1 MRTLT
6 RTTTEERRRLPLSTA
21 DVAIRADEGVTGGE
35 RFNGYAAVFN
45 SRTAIGNPLRWGFYE
60 EIAPGAF
67 TKTLAEG
74 DARML
79 IDHDSYYVV
88 SRVSAGTLSLAED
101 ARGLA
106 VDSALDEGLS
116 YVSDLKTNIR
126 NKNITGMSF
135 GFYVIKDDWTLEKVE
150 TSDGQTAEVEV
161 RRILEARLIEVSAVT
176 FPAYEETEA
185 ELASVA
191 SALVSRGDRTAIEER
206 AKFRP
211 ELRDLLQLVGAS
223 ANADGG
229 TATAAGYAPA
239 SGEGDARET
248 AAAEERGALAV
259 HSTDTSDASWDG
271 PANSS
276 DLPQEE
282 SALRMAHAWVDPDGD
297 ADKKASYRFIHH
309 FVGVDGDV
317 GTASTVAC
325 TTAIGVLNGARG
337 GTTIPEE
344 DRQAVYKHLARHLKD
359 AGIKAPEL
367 KSLTS
372 EPGESTRE
380 SSTPEPAAAPT
391 ATEPAETTRGD
402 LDARALRMKGLAARY
417 GLPRARS

>member
-6 RTTTEERRRLPLSTA
+6 RTTTTEERRHLPLSTA
-21 DVAIRADEGVTGGE
+21 EISLRADDGQDGADGAE
-35 RFNGYAAVFN
+35 RFAGYAAVFN

-67 TKTLAEG
+67 TKTLAES

-88 SRVSAGTLSLAED
+88 SRVSAGSLLLAED

-106 VDSALDEGLS
+106 VDSALDTGLS
-116 YVSDLKTNIR
+116 YVSDLKVNIR
-126 NKNITGMSF
+126 NKNVTGMSF
-135 GFYVIKDDWTLEKVE
+135 GFYVIKDDWTLETVN
-150 TSDGQTAEVEV
+150 TSDGQTADVEV

-176 FPAYEETEA
+176 FPAYEDTAA
-185 ELASVA
+185 ELASVR
-191 SALVSRGDRTAIEER
+191 SALVRRGDTAAIERR
-206 AKFRP
+206 AVWRP
-211 ELRDLLQLVGAS
+211 ELRDLLRLV
-223 ANADGG
+223 DGDG
-229 TATAAGYAPA
+229 DRAPA
-239 SGEGDARET
+239 LVSARAEPESEVR
-248 AAAEERGALAV
+248 AAIAV
-259 HSTDTSDASWDG
+259 HSTDTSDAAWDG

-276 DLPQEE
+276 DLPATEE
-282 SALRMAHAWVDPDGD
+282 ALRMAHAWVDPDGN
-297 ADKKASYRFIHH
+297 AAAKSSYRFIHH

-317 GTASTVAC
+317 GAASTVAC

-337 GTTIPEE
+337 GTTLPDE

-367 KSLTS
+367 KQVES

-380 SSTPEPAAAPT
+380 TSATEPETTPVEPAAA
-391 ATEPAETTRGD
+391 TRLSRTSVD
-402 LDARALRMKGLAARY
+402 LAMSGLAARY
-417 GLPRARS
+417 GLTQ

>member
-21 DVAIRADEGVTGGE
+21 DVAIRADEGASAGGE

-67 TKTLAEG
+67 TKTLSEG

-88 SRVSAGTLSLAED
+88 SRVSAGTLTLAED

-116 YVSDLKTNIR
+116 YVTDLKANVR
-126 NKNITGMSF
+126 NGNITGMSF
-135 GFYVIKDDWTLEKVE
+135 GFYVMKDQWSTESID
-150 TSDGQTAEVEV
+150 TSEGPAEVEV

-191 SALVSRGDRTAIEER
+191 SALVSRGDQAAIEKR
-206 AKFRP
+206 ARFRP
-211 ELRDLLQLVGAS
+211 ELRDLLQLVDAGAS
-223 ANADGG
+223 GDGITPVG
-229 TATAAGYAPA
+229 QAAA
-239 SGEGDARET
+239 GEGDART
-248 AAAEERGALAV
+248 ALAAEERGALAV
-259 HSTDTSDASWDG
+259 HSTDTSDAAWDG
-271 PANSS
+271 PANSG
-276 DLPQEE
+276 DLPQTE
-282 SALRMAHAWVDPDGD
+282 SALRAAHAWVDPDGD
-297 ADKKASYRFIHH
+297 AAAKSSYRFIHH
-309 FVGVDGDV
+309 FVDMDGNV
-317 GTASTVAC
+317 GAASTAAC
-325 TTAIGVLNGARG
+325 TTGIGVLNGARG
-337 GTTIPEE
+337 GTTIPDE
-344 DRQAVYKHLARHLKD
+344 DRESVYKHLARHLKD
-359 AGIKAPEL
+359 AGLKAPEL

-380 SSTPEPAAAPT
+380 SSTPEADAAPAAP
-391 ATEPAETTRGD
+391 EPAETTRSET
-402 LDARALRMKGLAARY
+402 DARALRMKGLAARY
-417 GLPRARS
+417 GLPMARS

>member
-21 DVAIRADEGVTGGE
+21 EVALRTEDGDTAGE

-67 TKTLAEG
+67 TKTLGEG

-88 SRVSAGTLSLAED
+88 SRVSAGTLLLAED

-106 VDSALDEGLS
+106 VDSALDTGLS
-116 YVSDLKTNIR
+116 YVSDLKANVR
-126 NKNITGMSF
+126 NGNITGMSF
-135 GFYVIKDDWTLEKVE
+135 GFYVIKDDWTIETVE
-150 TSDGQTAEVEV
+150 TSDGQTADVEV

-191 SALVSRGDRTAIEER
+191 SALVSRGDQAAIEER

-211 ELRDLLQLVGAS
+211 ELRDLLQLVGSGAAADAGQTPVS
-223 ANADGG
+223 AGIVR
-229 TATAAGYAPA
+229 TAAV
-239 SGEGDARET
+239 
-248 AAAEERGALAV
+248 AEERGGLAV
-259 HSTDTSDASWDG
+259 HSTDTSDAAWDG

-276 DLPQEE
+276 DLPQQEA
-282 SALRMAHAWVDPDGD
+282 ALRMAHAWVDPDGD
-297 ADKKASYRFIHH
+297 ADAKSSYRFIHH
-309 FVGVDGDV
+309 FVDTDGNV
-317 GTASTVAC
+317 GAASTVAC

-344 DRQAVYKHLARHLKD
+344 DRQAVYKHLVRHLKD
-359 AGIKAPEL
+359 AGLKAPEL
-367 KSLTS
+367 KAVGS

-380 SSTPEPAAAPT
+380 TSTPEPAAAP
-391 ATEPAETTRGD
+391 ADPEPAETTRGETD
-402 LDARALRMKGLAARY
+402 TRALRMRGLAARY
-417 GLPRARS
+417 GLPTARS

>member
-6 RTTTEERRRLPLSTA
+6 RTTAEERRRLPLSTA
-21 DVAIRADEGVTGGE
+21 DVVIRADEGVVAGE
-35 RFNGYAAVFN
+35 RFKGYAAVFD

-67 TKTLAEG
+67 TKTLSEG

-106 VDSALDEGLS
+106 VDSALDTGLS
-116 YVSDLKTNIR
+116 YVTDLKANVR
-126 NKNITGMSF
+126 NGNITGMSF
-135 GFYVIKDDWTLEKVE
+135 GFYVMKDQWSTE
-150 TSDGQTAEVEV
+150 TIDTSEGPVDVEV

-191 SALVSRGDRTAIEER
+191 SALVSRGDAAAIEKR

-211 ELRDLLQLVGAS
+211 ELRDLLQLVGA
-223 ANADGG
+223 G
-229 TATAAGYAPA
+229 AAGDSCTAPA
-239 SGEGDARET
+239 GEASAAAEGDART
-248 AAAEERGALAV
+248 AAVAEERGALPA
-259 HSTDTSDASWDG
+259 HSTGTSDSAWDG
-271 PANSS
+271 PANSA
-276 DLPQEE
+276 DLPAEE
-282 SALRMAHAWVDPDGD
+282 TALRMAHAWVDPVGAVD
-297 ADKKASYRFIHH
+297 AKSSYRFIHH
-309 FVGVDGDV
+309 FVDMDGNV
-317 GTASTVAC
+317 GAASTVAC
-325 TTAIGVLNGARG
+325 TTGIGVLNGDRG

-367 KSLTS
+367 NAAHG

-380 SSTPEPAAAPT
+380 TSTPQPAPADT
-391 ATEPAETTRGD
+391 DGSEPAETTRSGP
-402 LDARALRMKGLAARY
+402 DARVLRMRGLAARY
-417 GLPRARS
+417 GLPTARS

>member
-35 RFNGYAAVFN
+35 RFTGYAAVFN

-67 TKTLAEG
+67 TKTLSEG

-88 SRVSAGTLSLAED
+88 SRVSAGSLLLAED

-106 VDSALDEGLS
+106 VDSALDTGLS
-116 YVSDLKTNIR
+116 YVSDLKANVR

-135 GFYVIKDDWTLEKVE
+135 GFYVIKDDWTLEQVE
-150 TSDGQTAEVEV
+150 TSDGQTADVEV

-191 SALVSRGDRTAIEER
+191 SALVSRGDQAAIEQR
-206 AKFRP
+206 ATFRP
-211 ELRDLLQLVGAS
+211 ELRDLLQLVGAGGAS
-223 ANADGG
+223 DGG
-229 TATAAGYAPA
+229 TITAGPEEAGQRAQ
-239 SGEGDARET
+239 DA
-248 AAAEERGALAV
+248 AAAEARGGLPV
-259 HSTDTSDASWDG
+259 HSTDTSDAAWDG

-276 DLPQEE
+276 DLPQDE

-297 ADKKASYRFIHH
+297 ANAKGSYRFIHH

-317 GTASTVAC
+317 GAASTVAC

-367 KSLTS
+367 KQVEG

-380 SSTPEPAAAPT
+380 TSTPQSAPAAPSG
-391 ATEPAETTRGD
+391 TEPAETTRTD
-402 LDARALRMKGLAARY
+402 QDARALRMRGLAARY
-417 GLPRARS
+417 GLQLTL